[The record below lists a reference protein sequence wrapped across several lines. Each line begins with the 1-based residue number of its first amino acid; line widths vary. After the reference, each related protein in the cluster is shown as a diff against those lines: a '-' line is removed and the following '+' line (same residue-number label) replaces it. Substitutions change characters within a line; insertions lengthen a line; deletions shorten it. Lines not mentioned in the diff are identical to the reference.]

1 MRKLLVLVSA
11 VLALVIAAPAAVASA
26 ATATAP
32 VGALESAV
40 SNPVNS
46 TVVMTGWA
54 LDRSARS
61 ATTSVLVTVDGVAS
75 GGWRVAGV
83 ARADVNRSQSAT
95 GGHGFS
101 ITLAPKPGKHVIC
114 VETRLRSGAQV
125 TSLGCFSF
133 TAYRMATAA
142 DVSSIAK
149 TIDPQ
154 HTIAWQ
160 WTALPA
166 GTLGQ
171 ALPWNGQVRI
181 ASGQTIQNL
190 RDVMIHEWSHVLQYR
205 AFGGSWW
212 DAVQAFNALLGHPA
226 DRSSYSGIEH
236 GADCIAQALGAG
248 YLGYGCSPALRTYGA
263 LIARGVLMT
272 TLRGTAQVTM
282 SGSTATVSG
291 WTVDPRR
298 AHHGEH
304 LRRHRQRQ
312 GRHQGGED
320 RRQPVGCEH
329 GRRHHRHARLLRH
342 GVAGQGQAPD
352 LRRGPVRDKRKGR
365 GHRRQLHD
373 GDRGLSASG
382 RIRCGG
388 GGRVGSAAGRPSSA
402 ARPRPPA
409 VTGPRPATR

>member
-1 MRKLLVLVSA
+1 MRTLLVLVSA
-11 VLALVIAAPAAVASA
+11 VLSLVIAAPAAVASA
-26 ATATAP
+26 ATTAAP
-32 VGALESAV
+32 IGALESAV
-40 SNPVNS
+40 TNPASS
-46 TVVMTGWA
+46 TVMMTGWA
-54 LDRSARS
+54 LDRGARS
-61 ATTSVLVTVDGVAS
+61 ASTTVLVTVDGAAA
-75 GGWRVAGV
+75 GGWRVAGTM
-83 ARADVNRSQSAT
+83 RADVNRSQSAT
-95 GGHGFS
+95 GGHGFA
-101 ITLAPKPGKHVIC
+101 IALAPKPGKHLIC
-114 VETRLRSGAQV
+114 VDTRLRSGAQV

-212 DAVQAFNALLGHPA
+212 DAVQAFNALLGHPT

-291 WTVDPRR
+291 WTVDPAAPTTANTFVVTDNGKAVTKAAKTAVNRSD
-298 AHHGEH
+298 ANTAVGTTGTHGFSATVS
-304 LRRHRQRQ
+304 LAK
-312 GRHQGGED
+312 GKHQI
-320 RRQPVGCEH
+320 C
-329 GRRHHRHARLLRH
+329 
-342 GVAGQGQAPD
+342 VAAQF
-352 LRRGPVRDKRKGR
+352 VT
-365 GHRRQLHD
+365 
-373 GDRGLSASG
+373 SG
-382 RIRCGG
+382 KAAVT
-388 GGRVGSAAGRPSSA
+388 VGSCTTVTAA
-402 ARPRPPA
+402 
-409 VTGPRPATR
+409 